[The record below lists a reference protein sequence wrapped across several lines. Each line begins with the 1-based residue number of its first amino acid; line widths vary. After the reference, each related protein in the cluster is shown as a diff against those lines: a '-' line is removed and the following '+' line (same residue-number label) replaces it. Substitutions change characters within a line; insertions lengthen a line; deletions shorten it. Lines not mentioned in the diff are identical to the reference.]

1 MVDTGCVSDDQ
12 RRSVVSLSLAYGFE
26 GLGLIGAHSH
36 LCYVNIAVGCGY
48 KTEVFFADT
57 LARCGKFGDCA
68 DRSGFRGLTA
78 GVGVYF
84 GVEYEDVDIFA

>member
-1 MVDTGCVSDDQ
+1 MICPAWAN
-12 RRSVVSLSLAYGFE
+12 SLFE
-26 GLGLIGAHSH
+26 DFCEFGLGMT
-36 LCYVNIAVGCGY
+36 IANE
-48 KTEVFFADT
+48 KMR
-57 LARCGKFGDCA
+57 ARLDNDVRALLDCPNCSD